1 MNITRAIDGLSE
13 RIHAYRFVCEVER
26 GRVTMPL
33 EIRGLKASMLKVAQ
47 RIERINAKAQAFDAI
62 GADLEQGLDDIT
74 AQVKSHGEDM
84 EFAATVLGN
93 STSESQGAPEVAR
106 PGPTVFSQDGAAAET
121 EVSGEAQ

>member
-33 EIRGLKASMLKVAQ
+33 EIKGLKANMQKVAQ
-47 RIERINAKAQAFDAI
+47 RIARLNAKAQAFDEI
-62 GADLEQGLDDIT
+62 GAEVEQGLDDIT

-84 EFAATVLGN
+84 NFAATVLGN
-93 STSESQGAPEVAR
+93 STSDSQGVPEVAR
-106 PGPTVFSQDGAAAET
+106 PNPTGFSQDGAAGADEG
-121 EVSGEAQ
+121 SA

>member
-1 MNITRAIDGLSE
+1 MNITRAINGLSDD
-13 RIHAYRFVCEVER
+13 IHAYRLVCVLEQ
-26 GRVTMPL
+26 GRLTMPL
-33 EIRGLKASMLKVAQ
+33 EIKGLKASMLKVAQ

-106 PGPTVFSQDGAAAET
+106 PGPTGFSQDGATAET
-121 EVSGEAQ
+121 EVKS